1 MPTKTKAKPK
11 PKAKPKLIVRDK
23 DILGGIPVFAGT
35 RVPIKNLFDCLKHN
49 YSMEDFL
56 YDFPSV
62 TREQA
67 KQALDAAK
75 DALASEP

>member
-1 MPTKTKAKPK
+1 MPIKTKAKTRT
-11 PKAKPKLIVRDK
+11 KPKLIVRDK

-67 KQALDAAK
+67 KQVLDAAK
-75 DALASEP
+75 EVLASEP

>member
-11 PKAKPKLIVRDK
+11 TKQPQKLIVRDK

-35 RVPIKNLFDCLKHN
+35 RVPIKNLFDYLEDN
-49 YSMEDFL
+49 YSLEDFL
-56 YDFPSV
+56 YEFPSV

-67 KQALDAAK
+67 KQVLEAANERLIAK
-75 DALASEP
+75 S

>member
-11 PKAKPKLIVRDK
+11 TKPKLIVRDK

-35 RVPIKNLFDCLKHN
+35 RVPIKNLFDCFKHN

-67 KQALDAAK
+67 KQVLDAAK
-75 DALASEP
+75 EVLASES

>member
-1 MPTKTKAKPK
+1 MLTKTKSK
-11 PKAKPKLIVRDK
+11 PKARPKTKLIVRDK
-23 DILGGIPVFAGT
+23 DILGGMPCFAGT

-49 YSMEDFL
+49 YSIEDFL

-67 KQALDAAK
+67 KQVLEAAK
-75 DALASEP
+75 DVLASEP